1 MCSAVENCFSS
12 GARIYHFVCH
22 VELAELYG
30 VCVCWGGGVDLTLAE
45 ESSSLFGR
53 GKITLDDYGVKK
65 GPSRTPILRG
75 GNCFGDPMDFAVYCS
90 RD

>member
-1 MCSAVENCFSS
+1 MVPGST
-12 GARIYHFVCH
+12 ILFVT
-22 VELAELYG
+22 LSWLNST
-30 VCVCWGGGVDLTLAE
+30 VCVCLGGDLTLAE

>member
-1 MCSAVENCFSS
+1 MVPGST
-12 GARIYHFVCH
+12 ILFVT
-22 VELAELYG
+22 LSWLNST
-30 VCVCWGGGVDLTLAE
+30 VCVLGGGGDLTLAE

>member
-1 MCSAVENCFSS
+1 MVPGST
-12 GARIYHFVCH
+12 ILFVT
-22 VELAELYG
+22 LSWLNST
-30 VCVCWGGGVDLTLAE
+30 VCVCVGGGGVDLTLAE